1 MTGVVEQVASYHST
15 TLEFAPDGDQS
26 TNPENICPPMCLIL
40 HTYGHESEWNS

>member
-26 TNPENICPPMCLIL
+26 RKHMPAYVLDFTHLWP
-40 HTYGHESEWNS
+40 